1 MAAQL
6 QHEKR
11 TLSIKL
17 ENGENNE
24 GEMTYTTKSFGKLKS
39 SASADCI
46 YAVAEGIN
54 KSGELIVHRIDNGE
68 AVTVYAGEVSVRGI
82 YGYV

>member
-17 ENGENNE
+17 ENGEGND

-46 YAVAEGIN
+46 YAVSEGIRVLLAKTATAYYIN
-54 KSGELIVHRIDNGE
+54 KTEKLYNE
-68 AVTVYAGEVSVRGI
+68 
-82 YGYV
+82 

>member
-17 ENGENNE
+17 ENGENKD
-24 GEMTYTTKSFGKLKS
+24 GEKMYTTKSFGNLKP
-39 SASADCI
+39 SASADSV
-46 YAVAEGIN
+46 YAVAEGIRALLEKTATAYYIN
-54 KSGELIVHRIDNGE
+54 KTEKLYNE
-68 AVTVYAGEVSVRGI
+68 
-82 YGYV
+82 

>member
-17 ENGENNE
+17 ENGEGND
-24 GEMTYTTKSFGKLKS
+24 GEMTYTTKSFGNLKP
-39 SASADCI
+39 SASVDSI
-46 YAVAEGIN
+46 YAVAEGIRALLAKPANAYYVN
-54 KSGELIVHRIDNGE
+54 KTEKLYNE
-68 AVTVYAGEVSVRGI
+68 
-82 YGYV
+82 